1 MPVKIRLTRFVC
13 LGLRCLG
20 LRNSQPTCVNSS
32 TEECIIRIYYHL
44 VQSLVLY

>member
-1 MPVKIRLTRFVC
+1 MPVKIRLTRFV
-13 LGLRCLG
+13 CLG